1 MALPLEYKP
10 VSAWVQLVVLFAA
23 IALITAAVLQVIRE
37 LVTQRSLLI
46 QQRLSGG
53 AQEMSA
59 EELLVAPTIPRGS
72 GPIGQ
77 FDTWFDRFILETGV
91 QWNSVAAFLAMVA
104 AGVAIGGSLFLW
116 KENLIL
122 SGVGMFLGMLV
133 VWAIFAYIRYRRLQ
147 LIDSQLPEVL
157 ELIARAVRA
166 GETLDQA
173 VELVAAT
180 AMEPSASELRF
191 CTRQMQ
197 LGLSVEATFRALTQR
212 IPLPELRLFAAALVV
227 QRRAG
232 GSLAITLERFAKAI
246 RERHG
251 YRRQLRVAT
260 AAARWSSL
268 VIVMASVGLLIY
280 LFTWQPDYINNF
292 LSTRMGQAVFIIA
305 ILLQVTGVL
314 WVLSLIRPE
323 V

>member
-1 MALPLEYKP
+1 M
-10 VSAWVQLVVLFAA
+10 SAWVQLVVFFAA

-37 LVTQRSLLI
+37 LVMQRRILI
-46 QQRLSGG
+46 QQRLAG
-53 AQEMSA
+53 AQELSA
-59 EELLVAPTIPRGS
+59 EELLLRPPVVHGA
-72 GPIGQ
+72 GPIGS
-77 FDTWFDRFILETGV
+77 FDTWFDRFVLETGL
-91 QWNSVAAFLAMVA
+91 QWSSIAAFLAMVA
-104 AGVAIGGSLFLW
+104 AGIALGGSLFLW
-116 KENLIL
+116 KENLFL
-122 SGVGMFLGMLV
+122 AGAGMALGMV
-133 VWAIFAYIRYRRLQ
+133 AVWAIFAYVRYRRLQ
-147 LIDSQLPEVL
+147 LIDAQLPEVL

-191 CTRQMQ
+191 CTRQLQ

-232 GSLAITLERFAKAI
+232 GSLAITLERFARAI
-246 RERHG
+246 RERQA

-260 AAARWSSL
+260 AGARWSSL
-268 VIVMASVGLLIY
+268 VIVLASVGLLIY
-280 LFTWQPDYINNF
+280 LFTWQPDYIQSFIN
-292 LSTRMGQAVFIIA
+292 SPIGRWVFAIGLILEVIGVVWV
-305 ILLQVTGVL
+305 ILLT
-314 WVLSLIRPE
+314 RPE